1 MSEHHTK
8 IDTSQLL
15 AEIEELERLKKGNTQ
30 AVRSAE
36 RRIAESLTQ
45 QRQSSENLRSQLSQE
60 RLRNVRRAQS
70 VVDSMKQASA
80 SANNNV
86 AVVQHNMEQLN
97 EAIKEASS
105 KMDSLVREAKDRAS
119 SAEQLYLEL
128 SKEFFKTEGLVQYRR
143 FAGDLQSSIRE
154 RLSRLCNREVS
165 DSAMQLMTTSVICDI
180 YQMDLIVTREQAIFD
195 MNWSEAKQRL
205 ERSLAQLE
213 SAKSENYAEIGNH
226 ESERLDINYWT
237 EGRFHDLELELSNLN
252 RKISDGYND
261 PSYNNEM
268 LKKDLKRIVELE
280 KAKDILI
287 SESRIAYNESK
298 MREDQALAAMDI
310 LIEDHQFSLVGKGFE
325 GNDRRESFILR
336 MRRHT
341 DNAEIEVI
349 VSPTARVGEYNLY
362 FRLDTRTYSD
372 ESVIR
377 SITKALANDFKEAGL
392 EIDVNPHC
400 CAETL
405 EPFNVAKPMISD
417 AARRLHNIP
426 APQPRAQVLQ

>member
-1 MSEHHTK
+1 MSEHHTM
-8 IDTSQLL
+8 IETSQLF
-15 AEIEELERLKKGNTQ
+15 AEVEEREQLKTGNTP
-30 AVRSAE
+30 AIRSAE

-45 QRQSSENLRSQLSQE
+45 QRRSSENLQSQLSQE
-60 RLRNVRRAQS
+60 RLKNVRRAQT
-70 VVDSMKQASA
+70 VVNSMKQASV

-86 AVVQHNMEQLN
+86 TVTQNNMVQLN
-97 EAIKEASS
+97 EAIMEATSRI
-105 KMDSLVREAKDRAS
+105 DSLVREAKERAS

-128 SKEFFKTEGLVQYRR
+128 SKEFLKTEVLVQYRR
-143 FAGDLQSSIRE
+143 FAGDLQNSIRE
-154 RLSRLCNREVS
+154 RLSKLCNKEVS
-165 DSAMQLMTTSVICDI
+165 DSAVQLMTTSVISDI

-195 MNWSEAKQRL
+195 INWSEAKQRL

-213 SAKSENYAEIGNH
+213 SVKSENYAEIGNH
-226 ESERLDINYWT
+226 ESELLDINYWT
-237 EGRFHDLELELSNLN
+237 EGRFHDLELELLNLN
-252 RKISDGYND
+252 KKISDGYND
-261 PSYNNEM
+261 PLYNNEM
-268 LKKDLKRIVELE
+268 LKEDLKRIIELE

-287 SESRIAYNESK
+287 SESRIAYNQSI
-298 MREDQALAAMDI
+298 MRENQALAAMDI

-362 FRLDTRTYSD
+362 FRLDTRSYSD
-372 ESVIR
+372 ESVVR
-377 SITKALANDFKEAGL
+377 SITEALANDFKEAGL
-392 EIDVNPHC
+392 KIDVNPHC

-426 APQPRAQVLQ
+426 APQPRTQVLQ